1 MMNVLVGLGGLR
13 REVQAEAEVE
23 VEVEGENSVRHGVVH
38 DMRCGVMVE
47 GLLSAAADLPEL
59 RVVRGN

>member
-23 VEVEGENSVRHGVVH
+23 VEGENSVRHGVVH
-38 DMRCGVMVE
+38 DMVE

>member
-13 REVQAEAEVE
+13 REVQAEAE